1 MRPLPPSP
9 TLWMVLAKPAALG
22 VSTAEVYRALDGVK
36 DRKETDTDA
45 CVAALEH
52 HDTKALLSALNNDL
66 EAVTLEKV
74 PFLVALKEAM
84 LRLGAEKAMMSGSG
98 PTVFGLVKDEET
110 ACD

>member
-84 LRLGAEKAMMSGSG
+84 LRLGAER
-98 PTVFGLVKDEET
+98 P
-110 ACD
+110 

>member
-1 MRPLPPSP
+1 MESPFQGGNWKKRLLKLAVTFLSVLPVGRSAPLEGGELMRPLPPSP

-52 HDTKALLSALNNDL
+52 HDTKALLSALN
-66 EAVTLEKV
+66 
-74 PFLVALKEAM
+74 
-84 LRLGAEKAMMSGSG
+84 
-98 PTVFGLVKDEET
+98 
-110 ACD
+110 